1 MPRIRPGPPATAPP
15 PTAARLP
22 IAVDVVALTVADGA
36 LRVLLVD
43 RLLEPYAGRPAL
55 PGGFLLDGEDVAGA
69 AVREL
74 TEETGVAPRGHLEQL
89 RTYGPVG
96 RDPRGPVLSVAHLLF
111 SPVLDLPRAGGDAA
125 AVRWAP
131 VGPFLEGGAHLAFDH
146 DRILADG
153 VERARAKIEYSPL
166 ATAFCPEEFTI
177 AELRRVYEAV
187 WGTRLDPRNFHRK
200 ATRSEGFLQAT
211 GRVRSEGVGRP
222 AALFRRPPGSG
233 PTAAEV
239 VEGVT
244 ASNAAARG
252 EGGLGS
258 IGLVV
263 GATVGEAVSRLGID
277 LLRANGPLLAPGVG
291 AQGAGAT
298 ELESVFGPARRHVLA
313 STSRGVLKAGPSI
326 EALRAAALAA
336 THEAAAALR

>member
-1 MPRIRPGPPATAPP
+1 MSASAPSTAAQSPAPAPAPPASAAQSPAPAASAARPPVPAAPP

-200 ATRSEGFLQAT
+200 ATGSEGFLQAT

-233 PTAAEV
+233 PTAAV
-239 VEGVT
+239 
-244 ASNAAARG
+244 
-252 EGGLGS
+252 LQPP
-258 IGLVV
+258 
-263 GATVGEAVSRLGID
+263 
-277 LLRANGPLLAPGVG
+277 LLRPGGDAPSSG
-291 AQGAGAT
+291 
-298 ELESVFGPARRHVLA
+298 ARRA
-313 STSRGVLKAGPSI
+313 TGAD
-326 EALRAAALAA
+326 RAAPS
-336 THEAAAALR
+336 